1 MTTVQKTL
9 ITTATVAAV
18 GTGIFE
24 ARQASRLRD
33 QVQAF
38 QQQQTPLA
46 EQIRRLQR
54 ERDDATNRLT
64 LSNEENARLKS
75 GQNVTDLLKLRG
87 QVALLRHEREDLSN
101 QLAALKTKNLGAP
114 AQNRSVDTTWVQHVL
129 NSPPQQQGMT
139 AGALRGKLLRGE
151 MTNISR
157 SELVLQEE
165 LTQRKLNHTLE
176 RSPADFADFQT
187 GFIQATLG
195 ISDATQLQ
203 QIHELIRQTYEQA
216 VANGLDIP
224 SEPGTDE
231 DAWVQRRFQLD
242 RQATEAV
249 KQFLTPEE
257 QSSFDRAF
265 LGLMG
270 VDLGVGVDKSNYPKN
285 FLGSE

>member
-1 MTTVQKTL
+1 LENAIWLVL
-9 ITTATVAAV
+9 ALPRWYGWPVLVLAAGLLAAV
-18 GTGIFE
+18 LGLAIAGTISPKFRRFWPGNRGLLLFILPFV
-24 ARQASRLRD
+24 ASEIL
-33 QVQAF
+33 VF
-38 QQQQTPLA
+38 
-46 EQIRRLQR
+46 I
-54 ERDDATNRLT
+54 
-64 LSNEENARLKS
+64 
-75 GQNVTDLLKLRG
+75 
-87 QVALLRHEREDLSN
+87 
-101 QLAALKTKNLGAP
+101 
-114 AQNRSVDTTWVQHVL
+114 
-129 NSPPQQQGMT
+129 

-151 MTNISR
+151 MANISR
-157 SELVLQEE
+157 SELALQEE

-187 GFIQATLG
+187 GFIQGTLG
-195 ISDATQLQ
+195 ISDATKLQ

-224 SEPGTDE
+224 SKPGTDE